1 MTDNVDYLILEH
13 LKAIRGD
20 LDTLKSDMR
29 DVKTRLL
36 SMESY
41 QAASHLDSAR
51 QSSRLDELDTRISR
65 LEVRANLTD

>member
-29 DVKTRLL
+29 HVKTRLL

-41 QAASHLDSAR
+41 QAANHLDSAR

-65 LEVRANLTD
+65 LEVRVNLTD

>member
-20 LDTLKSDMR
+20 LDTLKSDVR

-51 QSSRLDELDTRISR
+51 QSSRLDELDTRLAR
-65 LEVRANLTD
+65 LEVRVNLTD

>member
-20 LDTLKSDMR
+20 LDTIKSVVR

-41 QAASHLDSAR
+41 QVASHLDSAR

-65 LEVRANLTD
+65 LEVRVNLTD